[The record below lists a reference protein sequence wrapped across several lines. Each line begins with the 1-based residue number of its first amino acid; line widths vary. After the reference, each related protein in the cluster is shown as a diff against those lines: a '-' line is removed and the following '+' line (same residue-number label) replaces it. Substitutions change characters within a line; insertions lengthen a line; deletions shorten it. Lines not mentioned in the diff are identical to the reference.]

1 MSAVQPSGEVPGKP
15 AVTEPRGGPT
25 VLRIMLGNQLRR
37 LREAGGITPD
47 EAGYEIRGSRSKI
60 SRIEHGRVGFKER
73 DVEDLLTLYGVTDE
87 DLRASML
94 TLARQANTPGWWAK
108 YNDVLPVWFEPYLGL
123 ETAAS
128 LIRSFELQ
136 FVHGLFQTEDY
147 ARAVTM
153 LGHQAAPAW
162 QIDSRVSLRI
172 KRQDLLTAA
181 DPPRVWSVMDE
192 TALRRPVGGRQV
204 MRAQLHRLL
213 EAAALPRVSLQVVP
227 FGHGGHAAAGGSFT
241 ILRFAEPALPDV
253 VYVEHL
259 TSALYLEARTDLD
272 HYLQVME
279 HISAEALTPTAT
291 TRFIKTIISQ
301 T

>member
-1 MSAVQPSGEVPGKP
+1 MGAVEQEDELAGGLAMSAR
-15 AVTEPRGGPT
+15 ADAT
-25 VLRIMLGNQLRR
+25 VVRMLLGHQLRR
-37 LREAGGITPD
+37 LREA
-47 EAGYEIRGSRSKI
+47 AGVTAERAAEEIRASRAKI
-60 SRIEHGRVGFKER
+60 SRMENGRVGFKAR
-73 DVEDLLTLYGVTDE
+73 DIADLLTLYGVTSE
-87 DLRASML
+87 QTRGQLL
-94 TLARQANTPGWWAK
+94 ELARRANTPGWWSAHSGI
-108 YNDVLPVWFEPYLGL
+108 LPGWFEAYLGL
-123 ETAAS
+123 EAAAS
-128 LIRSFELQ
+128 VIRTFELQ

-162 QIDSRVSLRI
+162 QIDSRVSLRM

-213 EAAALPRVSLQVVP
+213 EAAALPQVSLQVVP

-253 VYVEHL
+253 VYIEHL
-259 TSALYLEARTDLD
+259 TSALYLEARADVN
-272 HYLQVME
+272 HYLQVMD
-279 HISAEALTPTAT
+279 HLSAEALTPTAT